1 MRLMKA
7 GGARCDRALADMQA
21 YGRAGAMPSP
31 AYGVFACCVTA
42 SASILAGAASWGW
55 QTPRWLSV
63 AAITAVVA
71 ALIAWL
77 ATCCL
82 RLAGER
88 DEARSVSLDGGARL
102 AEAQHRIGNNLT
114 VISAMLSL
122 QSRQLVDPGARR
134 AIEQAA
140 GRIGVIGDINHRLNH
155 LTSLDVRIDDPFVG
169 ELVAKSIDA
178 AGAGNRV
185 RCETSVDPIDLPTLL
200 LTPLALLLNECVT
213 NVLEHDFPGV
223 AQGVIAVRL
232 EARSE
237 EQGARRLTIAVD
249 GSGSATDFDSSA
261 AHDASLAFMNAFAV
275 QLDGSFRLERAE
287 RGKRAVLVF

>member
-1 MRLMKA
+1 
-7 GGARCDRALADMQA
+7 
-21 YGRAGAMPSP
+21 
-31 AYGVFACCVTA
+31 
-42 SASILAGAASWGW
+42 
-55 QTPRWLSV
+55 
-63 AAITAVVA
+63 
-71 ALIAWL
+71 
-77 ATCCL
+77 
-82 RLAGER
+82 
-88 DEARSVSLDGGARL
+88 
-102 AEAQHRIGNNLT
+102 
-114 VISAMLSL
+114 MLSL

-237 EQGARRLTIAVD
+237 EQGDAPSDDRYRRVRFGDEPRIEGHARREPRV
-249 GSGSATDFDSSA
+249 
-261 AHDASLAFMNAFAV
+261 HE
-275 QLDGSFRLERAE
+275 RLR
-287 RGKRAVLVF
+287 RST

>member
-1 MRLMKA
+1 M
-7 GGARCDRALADMQA
+7 
-21 YGRAGAMPSP
+21 GRAAAVPSP
-31 AYGVFACCVTA
+31 AYGFFACCVTA

-140 GRIGVIGDINHRLNH
+140 GRIG
-155 LTSLDVRIDDPFVG
+155 
-169 ELVAKSIDA
+169 
-178 AGAGNRV
+178 
-185 RCETSVDPIDLPTLL
+185 
-200 LTPLALLLNECVT
+200 
-213 NVLEHDFPGV
+213 
-223 AQGVIAVRL
+223 
-232 EARSE
+232 
-237 EQGARRLTIAVD
+237 
-249 GSGSATDFDSSA
+249 
-261 AHDASLAFMNAFAV
+261 
-275 QLDGSFRLERAE
+275 
-287 RGKRAVLVF
+287 